1 VITPYQMRA
10 HRGTTLDN
18 ATVPLADSSCGS
30 QDRRF
35 EPLSFRGRHPA
46 ALVFGTSGLRG
57 LVTDITDLEA
67 YINTRG
73 FLDYLGEGGGAQPGD
88 TVSLAGDLRPSTD
101 SAERSIVR
109 AVALAIEN
117 SGLDVEY
124 LGPLPTPALIHYALQ
139 HRRPSIMVTGS
150 HIPFDRNG
158 IKFNTRNGE
167 VLKADEPGI
176 LRAVQR
182 VRAQEYAR
190 PASESMFADDGMLKA
205 AAPIHAATSHRCSC
219 LEYTRRYLD
228 FFSAGCLDGLRIV
241 VYQHSSVARDILVEL
256 LVGLGAQVIPK
267 GRSESFVPID
277 TEDISEEKL
286 QLLQRLVDEARRTHG
301 PIDAIVSTDGDG
313 DRPLVAGVDTKGTV
327 RFWGGDLL
335 GIVAADFLDA
345 RVAVVPISAND
356 AVDLWAEDRGVA
368 VVKSRIGSP
377 YVIEAMQRAQAGGSV
392 HVVGWEANGGFL
404 TVTGITRNSRTRDAA
419 LPIVAALCSAKERGL
434 SLVERFDQLPRRFG
448 QAGLIDNFS
457 LHTSKALLQR
467 FAPTDPNIQCV
478 NFAEAGIQVVYAG
491 GVSGPAAPPL
501 LASLDLIRLELERF
515 FSPQEGFDGVA
526 AINTLDGIRIFF
538 RNGDIAHFRPSGNA
552 PQMRIYAVAN
562 TRRRAEAIVTSAL
575 REPDGIL
582 RRLEGDAIA
591 TMDVPGSVRSRMP
604 ETEAGADAPLHYSG

>member
-1 VITPYQMRA
+1 MRA
-10 HRGTTLDN
+10 GHFEALDK
-18 ATVPLADSSCGS
+18 ATAPLADSTCAPQGHCS
-30 QDRRF
+30 

-46 ALVFGTSGLRG
+46 ALAFGTSGLRG
-57 LVTDITDLEA
+57 LVADMTDLEA

-73 FLDYLGEGGGAQPGD
+73 FLDYLGEGGGALAGD

-101 SAERSIVR
+101 SAGRSIVR
-109 AVALAIEN
+109 AVALAIQN
-117 SGLDVEY
+117 AGLEVEH

-158 IKFNTRNGE
+158 IKFNTNQGE

-182 VRAQEYAR
+182 VREAEYAC
-190 PASESMFADDGMLKA
+190 PASESLFADDGMFKA
-205 AAPIHAATSHRCSC
+205 GAPIRVTPSHRRSR

-241 VYQHSSVARDILVEL
+241 LYQHSSVARDVLVEL
-256 LVGLGAQVIPK
+256 LAGLGARVIPK

-277 TEDISEEKL
+277 TEAMSEEKL
-286 QLLQRLVDEARRTHG
+286 ELLQRLTDEARRTHG

-313 DRPLVAGVDTKGTV
+313 DRPLVAGVDTNGLV
-327 RFWGGDLL
+327 RFLGGDLL
-335 GIVAADFLDA
+335 GIVTADFLDA

-356 AVDLWAEDRGVA
+356 AVDLWAEARGVA
-368 VVKSRIGSP
+368 VVKARIGSP
-377 YVIEAMQRAQAGGSV
+377 YVIEAMQRARGGGAV

-404 TVTGITRNSRTRDAA
+404 TATDITRNSRTLRALPTRDAA
-419 LPIVAALCSAKERGL
+419 LPIVAALCSAKERRL
-434 SLVERFDQLPRRFG
+434 SLVERFEQLPRRFG

-457 LHTSKALLQR
+457 SSTGQALLRR
-467 FAPTDPNIQCV
+467 FMPKDPSIQFV
-478 NFAEAGIQVVYAG
+478 SYAEMGIRVVYADG
-491 GVSGPAAPPL
+491 ASQPAAPPL

-515 FSPQEGFDGVA
+515 FSPQEGFDRVA
-526 AINTLDGIRIFF
+526 GINTLDGIRIFF

-562 TRRRAEAIVTSAL
+562 TRPRAEAIVASAL

-582 RRLEGDAIA
+582 RRLEADA
-591 TMDVPGSVRSRMP
+591 TSSVVMQGSVRSTVR
-604 ETEAGADAPLHYSG
+604 EAEEAVNAS